1 MWRKRQGLPGR
12 KVDVERDSV
21 QGGSFGATEALSSR
35 FQPRAEQPISPLVA
49 PAVEDGPQLLIGH
62 RIIRLLGR
70 GSRATVYLGHRVDAA
85 VPAHAGVDINTLGPS
100 IARNAHPSLRHADF
114 EVGDLVAL
122 KMLHSAVEPSSID
135 LEVRVLTE
143 VANPHVLGLNDIGT
157 SPGGGVVLV
166 LPHLAGGT
174 LRQLLDRRL
183 LQPGEAVNILVPII
197 TAVLGLFENGFWHR
211 SLTSSRVMFDSRGT
225 PVLAGMGRV
234 AQLGAGTGPIEARR
248 HREESEIWES
258 VVALSAEVLERV
270 PGGRSDERWLG
281 LKVRLSQST
290 PDPIL
295 LRVAEELIAR
305 LFEWAHPCAVADS
318 GPEKDRSTAA
328 SSRIPGRTHRFT
340 GEGSDPAEPDNAP
353 FRRSWL
359 AVLHLPAELR
369 QLSERALDQSP
380 VRAVKDAWR
389 TVPGRARRMLVIGGL
404 VFAVLATALLLA
416 TPNDNNALDPRGD
429 GVGTVGYE
437 LGTSTLRPATTT
449 PKRAISHE
457 AATGEGE
464 WSIGEGEQAIVQGDD
479 PLAAV
484 EVLFAARQRCLQQES
499 LVCLHDVVQDDTALM
514 AADRAR
520 LGDHSVGASRDGDA
534 TPSPGPQTHRARL
547 VERSGDAA
555 LIQWEPQAAKE
566 SQPVSVLLLRTET
579 GWRLR
584 EIFDF

>member
-1 MWRKRQGLPGR
+1 MWRKAQGLPRR
-12 KVDVERDSV
+12 KGDVERDSV
-21 QGGSFGATEALSSR
+21 RDESFGATGALSSR
-35 FQPRAEQPISPLVA
+35 FQPGVEQPSSPLVA

-70 GSRATVYLGHRVDAA
+70 GSRATVYLGHRVAAA
-85 VPAHAGVDINTLGPS
+85 VPAHPGVNTNARGPS
-100 IARNAHPSLRHADF
+100 VARNAHPSLRHADL

-122 KMLHSAVEPSSID
+122 KMLHPAVEPTSID

-183 LQPGEAVNILVPII
+183 LQPGEAVNILVPIV

-211 SLTSSRVMFDSRGT
+211 GLTSSRVMFDSRGT
-225 PVLAGMGRV
+225 PVLAGIGRV
-234 AQLGAGTGPIEARR
+234 AQLGAGTGPIKARR
-248 HREESEIWES
+248 HPEESEIWES
-258 VVALSAEVLERV
+258 VVALSAEVLGRV

-281 LKVRLSQST
+281 LTARLSQST
-290 PDPIL
+290 PDTMLIRL
-295 LRVAEELIAR
+295 AEELIAR
-305 LFEWAHPCAVADS
+305 LFEWADPCAVADP
-318 GPEKDRSTAA
+318 GPEKDRPTAT
-328 SSRIPGRTHRFT
+328 SSPIPGRTHRFT
-340 GEGSDPAEPDNAP
+340 GEGSDPAEPDDAP

-359 AVLHLPAELR
+359 AVLHLPVELR
-369 QLSERALDQSP
+369 QLSERALDRSP
-380 VRAVKDAWR
+380 VLAVKDAWR
-389 TVPGRARRMLVIGGL
+389 TVPGRLRRVLVIGGL

-416 TPNDNNALDPRGD
+416 TPSDSQALDPRGD
-429 GVGTVGYE
+429 DGGSVGDE
-437 LGTSTLRPATTT
+437 LGTSPTHLATTP
-449 PKRAISHE
+449 PKPAASHE

-464 WSIGEGEQAIVQGDD
+464 WSIGWGEQAIVQGDD

-499 LVCLHDVVQDDTALM
+499 LVCLHDVVQEGTALM

-520 LGDHSVGASRDGDA
+520 LGDHSVGASRDGEA
-534 TPSPGPQTHRARL
+534 IPSPGPQTHRARL

-555 LIQWEPQAAKE
+555 LIQWEPQAAKA
-566 SQPVSVLLLRTET
+566 SQPVSVLVLRTET

-584 EIFDF
+584 EIFVF